1 MVGLLP
7 GSGPLAFESA
17 LLCSFRRFDTLEVI
31 KAFADARGRSTT
43 RQFHFSEG
51 FEVEVANSLRDTLR
65 LSFFLHSS
73 LNHGSLDQGILAD
86 GGLSLLAMAA
96 PRLPSPYLPIVYFFL
111 LRLPWPTKS
120 DALTFLV
127 VARPE
132 AALVDAGISKSH
144 TLVPLISSTR
154 VILT

>member
-7 GSGPLAFESA
+7 GSEPLAFESA

-144 TLVPLISSTR
+144 TLVPPISSTR
-154 VILT
+154 VILA